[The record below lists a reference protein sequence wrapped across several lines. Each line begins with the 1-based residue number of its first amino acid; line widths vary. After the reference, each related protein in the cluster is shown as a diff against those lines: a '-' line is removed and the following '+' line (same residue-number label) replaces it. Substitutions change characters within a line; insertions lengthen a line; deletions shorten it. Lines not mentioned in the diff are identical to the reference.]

1 MSFLNIS
8 NHDSSDWKGYEKI
21 LLRFFFIYF
30 FILVVPIDW
39 KFYQEL
45 FNINWATFNFYTL
58 FSLTKY
64 VPQFFGLVGYQNW
77 LFAGFIAAL
86 ATIIWT
92 FSNTN
97 CNYDSLYYWL
107 RVILRYRLAIGI
119 ITYGFL
125 KVFPLQM
132 PFPSLSNMNTNYGDF
147 LAWKIYFHT
156 LGITQGYE
164 IFLGAIEV
172 VAGTLLLFRKTTTF
186 GAGIIAG
193 FTGNVFAA
201 NIAYDASEEV
211 YSLYLVVIALFLLIY
226 DAKRLYSL
234 LVLEQYTIASKF
246 EPIYTSLGLKR
257 LRTTL
262 KGSVFI
268 FLIVL
273 GVSTYANY
281 IKEPYK
287 LPKKTGLEG
296 TYGFYNVREFKYN
309 GVVIP
314 YTTSDTNRWQN
325 VVFEKWATISI
336 KIAKPVKID
345 TSFGDVYHTNDIDRN
360 FESAGVG
367 GRHYFAYQ
375 ADTVSK
381 KLSLQNKN
389 KNHASEKFQLSYRFL
404 NDSTLVLSGVNEK
417 KDSVYAVLDKIN
429 KKYMLLEGRR
439 KSVKL

>member
-8 NHDSSDWKGYEKI
+8 NHDSSEWKDYEKM

-39 KFYQEL
+39 KFYQEF
-45 FNINWATFNFYTL
+45 FNINWANFNFYSL

-64 VPQFFGLVGYQNW
+64 TPQFFGLTGYQNW
-77 LFAGFIAAL
+77 LFAGLIAA
-86 ATIIWT
+86 AGTVIWT
-92 FSNTN
+92 LSKTN
-97 CNYDSLYYWL
+97 CNYNGLYYWL
-107 RVILRYRLAIGI
+107 RVILRYRLAVGI
-119 ITYGFL
+119 IAYGFL

-156 LGITQGYE
+156 VGITQGYE

-172 VAGTLLLFRKTTTF
+172 TAGLLLLFRRTTTF

-193 FTGNVFAA
+193 FTGNIFAA
-201 NIAYDASEEV
+201 NISYDAGEEV
-211 YSLYLVVIALFLLIY
+211 YSAYLVVIALFLLVY
-226 DAKRLYSL
+226 DAKRLYNL
-234 LVLEQYTIASKF
+234 LVLEQYTVASKF
-246 EPIYTSLGLKR
+246 EPVFHHLVLKR
-257 LRTTL
+257 LRQAL
-262 KGSVFI
+262 KAAVFI

-273 GVSTYANY
+273 GIATYANY
-281 IKEPYK
+281 AQEPYK
-287 LPKKTGLEG
+287 IPKADGLKG
-296 TYGFYNVREFKYN
+296 TYGYYNVREFRFN
-309 GVVIP
+309 GKVIP
-314 YTTSDTNRWQN
+314 YSTTDAHRWQN

-336 KIAKPVKID
+336 KIAKPIKID
-345 TSFGDVYHTNDIDRN
+345 TSFGDVYQINDIDRN

-375 ADTVSK
+375 ADTLTK
-381 KLSLQNKN
+381 KLSLHYKN
-389 KNHASEKFQLSYRFL
+389 KNHASEKFHLSYRFL

-429 KKYMLLEGRR
+429 RKYMLLEGRR

>member
-45 FNINWATFNFYTL
+45 FNINWATFNFYSL

-64 VPQFFGLVGYQNW
+64 APQFFGLVGYQNW
-77 LFAGFIAAL
+77 LFAGFIATL

-119 ITYGFL
+119 IAYGFL

-132 PFPSLSNMNTNYGDF
+132 PFPSLSNMHTNYGDF

-172 VAGTLLLFRKTTTF
+172 VAGTLLLFRRTTTF

-246 EPIYTSLGLKR
+246 EPIYTTLGLKR